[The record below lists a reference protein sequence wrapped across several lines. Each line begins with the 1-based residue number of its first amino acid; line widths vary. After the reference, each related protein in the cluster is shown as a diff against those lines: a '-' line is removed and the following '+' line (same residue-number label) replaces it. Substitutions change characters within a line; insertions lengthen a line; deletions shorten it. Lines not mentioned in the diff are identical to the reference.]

1 MTESQAQITT
11 HEVTQEPPRKR
22 ALLIGINKVS
32 DEKGATLVGPH
43 ADVVDMRKLLIA
55 EYGYKA
61 ENIVT
66 LMDNGGSTE
75 LQPTR
80 DNILHHITRLIHEPK
95 DGEYFFFH
103 YSGHGMQ
110 MENMDGSEED
120 GLDECLIA
128 MDGKIIK
135 DDELRERLIDSLPA
149 TCYMTAVLDACHS
162 ASLLDLEHFR
172 CNRDCRQRRDTIRW
186 HTMDTSPRRTTY
198 QLTDKKGIASR
209 KTSIQPLINAS
220 FNSSPRVLAKSPSID
235 STEANRASCLDTIEQ
250 CESPVQ
256 MSNLYFPGRVC
267 NGFCP
272 LPSTKKRKMAKVVC
286 ISSCKDHQQ
295 TLEVSGGLSLT
306 QTLIKKCSKDP
317 HPLLADLMIHLK
329 SENFKNFGKAF
340 KEVQKYVKAFRSW
353 QEDYKKRNRLKPI
366 PRCDSRFS
374 AIKLRQD
381 PQVCILCHDIIF
393 QLADCLSYPK
403 LSSPEP
409 LDMEA
414 IRWNP

>member
-1 MTESQAQITT
+1 MTESQAQIPT
-11 HEVTQEPPRKR
+11 HELTQEPPRKR
-22 ALLIGINKVS
+22 ALLIGINELS
-32 DEKGATLVGPH
+32 DEKGRPQGTPLVGPH
-43 ADVVDMRKLLIA
+43 ADVVHMRELLINK
-55 EYGYKA
+55 YGYKA

-80 DNILHHITRLIHEPK
+80 DNILRHITRLVHEPQ

-103 YSGHGMQ
+103 YSGHGTQ
-110 MENMDGSEED
+110 MVNTDGSEED
-120 GLDECLIA
+120 GMDECLIA
-128 MDGKIIK
+128 MDGEMIK
-135 DDELRERLIDSLPA
+135 DDELREHLIDSLPA

-172 CNRDCRQRRDTIRW
+172 CNRDSRQRRDIPRSR
-186 HTMDTSPRRTTY
+186 TMDTVSRRTIY
-198 QLTDKKGIASR
+198 QLTDKKGITSR
-209 KTSIQPLINAS
+209 RTSIQPLINAS
-220 FNSSPRVLAKSPSID
+220 FNDSPGVLAKSFSID
-235 STEANRASCLDTIEQ
+235 STQADVAPCLDATEQ

-256 MSNLYFPGRVC
+256 MSGLDFPVRVCC

-272 LPSTKKRKMAKVVC
+272 LPAKKRKMAKVVC

-317 HPLLADLMIHLK
+317 YPLLADLMIHLK

-340 KEVQKYVKAFRSW
+340 KEVQKYFKAFRSW
-353 QEDYKKRNRLKPI
+353 QEEYKKRNRLRPI

-381 PQVCILCHDIIF
+381 PQ
-393 QLADCLSYPK
+393 

-409 LDMEA
+409 LVS
-414 IRWNP
+414 ISS

>member
-1 MTESQAQITT
+1 MTESQAQIPT

-22 ALLIGINKVS
+22 ALLIGINQLS
-32 DEKGATLVGPH
+32 DEKGGPQGAPLVGPH
-43 ADVVDMRKLLIA
+43 ADVVNMRKLLITK
-55 EYGYKA
+55 YGYKA
-61 ENIVT
+61 KDIVT

-80 DNILHHITRLIHEPK
+80 NNILHHIARLVHEPK

-103 YSGHGMQ
+103 YSGHGTQ
-110 MENMDGSEED
+110 TENMDGSEED

-128 MDGKIIK
+128 MDGEIIK
-135 DDELRERLIDSLPA
+135 DDELRDRLIDCLPA

-172 CNRDCRQRRDTIRW
+172 CNRERRQRRDTIRW

-220 FNSSPRVLAKSPSID
+220 FNNSPRVLAKPPSIS
-235 STEANRASCLDTIEQ
+235 STEADSASCLDAIKQ
-250 CESPVQ
+250 CESPMQ
-256 MSNLYFPGRVC
+256 ISNPDFPVRAC
-267 NGFCP
+267 DGFCP
-272 LPSTKKRKMAKVVC
+272 LPSAKKRKMAKVVC

-317 HPLLADLMIHLK
+317 YPLLADLMIHLK

-340 KEVQKYVKAFRSW
+340 KAVQKYVKAFRLW
-353 QEDYKKRNRLKPI
+353 QENYKKKNRLRPI

-381 PQVCILCHDIIF
+381 PQ
-393 QLADCLSYPK
+393 

-409 LDMEA
+409 LDMDT